1 MELSHDRV
9 RKFAVGIGLA
19 GGAAVL
25 ARWGLKDSLGFLTG
39 AALSLLSYQS
49 WLRLAGSLG
58 DSGKTPPAG
67 SALFLVLRYFL
78 IAVLVY
84 VIVKVLGTSPAPL
97 IVGLLVSFAA
107 VVLALLS
114 ELVVPSAKN

>member
-1 MELSHDRV
+1 VEFSHQRV
-9 RKFAVGIGLA
+9 TKFAVGIGLA
-19 GGAAVL
+19 GAVFVL
-25 ARWGLKDSLGFLTG
+25 TRWGPKDSLGFLTG
-39 AALSLLSYQS
+39 AGLSLLSYQS

-58 DSGKTPPAG
+58 ESGTAPPAG

-78 IAVLVY
+78 IAALIY
-84 VIVKVLGTSPAPL
+84 VIVRGLGTSPAPL

-114 ELVVPSAKN
+114 EFVVPSAKN